1 MTNNIS
7 NDLLELFESLLRAQL
22 NTIRQLRKAPE
33 REKRIAH
40 DEGMSQ
46 IDIVYDILSAAKHPM
61 HVDAIVEL
69 ANKQFQRHLDKE
81 SIVSALTKRVKRQD
95 RFIKTA
101 PNTFALIARDVEG
114 GRR

>member
-1 MTNNIS
+1 MANTIS
-7 NDLLELFESLLRAQL
+7 KDLLELFESLLRAQL

-33 REKRIAH
+33 REKRMAR
-40 DEGMSQ
+40 DKGMSQ
-46 IDIVYDILSAAKHPM
+46 VDIVYDILAAAKHPM
-61 HVDAIVEL
+61 HVDAIV
-69 ANKQFQRHLDKE
+69 AQAQKQLQRHIDKE

>member
-1 MTNNIS
+1 MATTIS
-7 NDLLELFESLLRAQL
+7 QDLLDLFESLLRAQL
-22 NTIRQLRKAPE
+22 NTIRQLRKAPQP
-33 REKRIAH
+33 EKTMTR
-40 DEGMSQ
+40 DKSMSQ
-46 IDIVYDILSAAKHPM
+46 VDIVYDILATAKHPM
-61 HVDAIVEL
+61 HVDAIVEH
-69 ANKQFQRHLDKE
+69 AQKQFQRHMDKE